1 MAFGKSTFVIAL
13 LCLVA
18 FSSLVGHAAGKK
30 TSQAI
35 YQTSTGLTAD
45 EPNYYEIY
53 GNYTK
58 EFMRGAKIIP
68 RIPST
73 EECIKE
79 VMRVSK
85 EVIEDY
91 QRIQKQIKNNGL
103 TFESYL
109 DYTITIGK
117 AQPTIKTCFDPNYQ
131 FFDETHQWLS
141 HFKSTWS
148 FIWKFTLNQFY
159 SGYRWFEIVKAWNQA
174 YSKKDNNTLSFIAGK
189 AAYVLVDF
197 DEELR
202 TPQELNQLELSAPLD
217 IALFIERLASNVLVG
232 AFDLVYNFLDGAKIF
247 EPKSADVC
255 ENGIKDYKKAYRDAI
270 DDIKKKT
277 YESMKN
283 GFFQIAD
290 LLGDFH
296 TVNEKCISGVQAAI
310 DRVNEYK
317 RMRSAPLEILRNF
330 IWNHKKVYK
339 HMMQTVECLFNLD
352 SKCIGFSSGQLFYE
366 IFAKH

>member
-1 MAFGKSTFVIAL
+1 MS
-13 LCLVA
+13 
-18 FSSLVGHAAGKK
+18 
-30 TSQAI
+30 
-35 YQTSTGLTAD
+35 
-45 EPNYYEIY
+45 
-53 GNYTK
+53 
-58 EFMRGAKIIP
+58 
-68 RIPST
+68 
-73 EECIKE
+73 
-79 VMRVSK
+79 
-85 EVIEDY
+85 EDY
-91 QRIQKQIKNNGL
+91 EKIQNKIKTNGL

-109 DYTITIGK
+109 DSTIAIGK
-117 AQPTIKTCFDPNYQ
+117 AQPTIKICFDPNYQ

-148 FIWKFTLNQFY
+148 FIWKFTLNQIY
-159 SGYRWFEIVKAWNQA
+159 SGYRWFEITKAWNQA
-174 YSKKDNNTLSFIAGK
+174 YSKQNITRLSFVSGK

-202 TPQELNQLELSAPLD
+202 TPQKLNQLELSAPLD
-217 IALFIERLASNVLVG
+217 IALFIEKLASNVLVG
-232 AFDLVYNFLDGAKIF
+232 TFDLVYNFLDGAKIF
-247 EPKSADVC
+247 ESKSVDVC

-270 DDIKKKT
+270 DEIKKNT
-277 YESMKN
+277 YGSIKN

-296 TVNEKCISGVQAAI
+296 TVNEKCVSGIQAAI
-310 DRVNEYK
+310 DRVHEYK

-330 IWNHKKVYK
+330 VWNHKKVYK